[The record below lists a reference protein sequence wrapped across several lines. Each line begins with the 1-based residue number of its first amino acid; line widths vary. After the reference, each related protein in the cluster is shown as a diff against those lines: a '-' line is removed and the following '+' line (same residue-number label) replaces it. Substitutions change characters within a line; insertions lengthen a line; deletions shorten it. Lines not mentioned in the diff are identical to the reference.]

1 MLPDSQVDN
10 HAAKKAPYMN
20 ILRRLFHPV
29 MALIAIQLVWITLV
43 LFWIYWFIGKHRE
56 FRELAEKYRPELLG
70 QGYNWPV
77 MVEGLVML
85 VLILIGVYVIFVYWN
100 RQSNLYLQQRNI
112 ISQVTHELKSPLA
125 SIQLHLETIRLR
137 KPTGERLDSFVETML
152 ADTGRLHYLINNL
165 LMAAR
170 LEQRRKQT
178 ERRMTDLTQLVH
190 EHVERERAGMPQG
203 SSISLEAEP
212 AMTAMVDPE
221 EMSMVFRNLFE
232 NAVLYS
238 PQSPEIIVSVNR
250 SGSMLQISIQDRGR
264 GLDAR
269 ELKKIFE
276 RFYRVQ
282 PPGEN
287 IRGTGLGLYIVESV
301 IKGYGGTVSVTSPGP
316 GKGCTFTVRI
326 PAT

>member
-1 MLPDSQVDN
+1 M
-10 HAAKKAPYMN
+10 H
-20 ILRRLFHPV
+20 ILRRIFHPV

-43 LFWIYWFIGKHRE
+43 VFWIYWFIGKHRE
-56 FRELAEKYRPELLG
+56 FRALAEKYRPELLG

-137 KPTGERLDSFVETML
+137 HPTGERLDSFVSIML
-152 ADTGRLHYLINNL
+152 ADTERLHYLINNL

-170 LEQRRKQT
+170 LEQRRKQA
-178 ERRMTDLTQLVH
+178 ERRMTDLTQLVG
-190 EHVERERAGMPQG
+190 EHVERERAGLPQG
-203 SSISLEAEP
+203 GSITLEAVP
-212 AMTAMVDPE
+212 ALKALVDPE
-221 EMSMVFRNLFE
+221 EMGMVIRNLFE

-238 PQSPEIIVSVNR
+238 PQSPEITVTMTR
-250 SGSMLQISIQDRGR
+250 SGGMIHISIQDRGR
-264 GLDAR
+264 GLEAH
-269 ELKKIFE
+269 EQKKIFE

-282 PPGEN
+282 PLGEN
-287 IRGTGLGLYIVESV
+287 IRGTGLGLYIVDSI
-301 IKGYGGTVSVTSPGP
+301 IKGYGGSVLVTSDGP
-316 GKGCTFTVRI
+316 GTGSTFVVKL
-326 PAT
+326 PAA